1 MRKFEFELVGWGCI
15 LKMHNVS
22 AGEVAPHALKQGDA
36 ILFRSEKHHN
46 VTTVREGKRQSLVIE
61 LWLGPEN
68 TFDRNS

>member
-1 MRKFEFELVGWGCI
+1 MNWLGGDV
-15 LKMHNVS
+15 HNVNVS
-22 AGEVAPHALKQGDA
+22 AGEVVPHALKQGDA